1 MTESII
7 ASLSR
12 VSLRYGETV
21 ALEGIDLDIPAG
33 CMAGLIGPD
42 GVGKSSLLALVAGV
56 RKIQTGT
63 VHALQGNMGDKRHR
77 AAVCSRIAYMPQG
90 LGKNLYMT
98 LSVFENVEFF
108 GRLFGQDRAEREARI
123 AELLESTGLVPF
135 RDRPAGKLS
144 GGMKQKLG
152 LCCALIHDP
161 DLLILDEPTTGVD
174 PLSRRQFWRLIER
187 IRERRP
193 GMSVII
199 ATAYMQEAS
208 GFDWLVAMDGSRVL
222 ATGSPA
228 ELLART
234 DTDNLDAAFIRL
246 LPEERR
252 LHHEEL
258 IVPERQAALDASPAI
273 RAENLTM
280 KFGGFTA
287 VDHVNFEISRGE
299 IFGFLGSNGC
309 GKTTT
314 MKMLTGLLPPSEGQA
329 WLFGHPAKAH
339 DLETRKRVGYMTQ
352 GFSLYGEMTVVQN
365 LELHAQLF
373 HLPEDTIANRVQ
385 EMIERFDL
393 AEHTNALAG
402 ALPLGIRQ
410 RLSLAVAV
418 IHQPE
423 MLILDEPTSGVDPVA
438 RDRFWRFLVDLSR
451 NDGVTIFISTHFM
464 NEGERCDRISLMH
477 AGRVLACD
485 APQALIENRGKT
497 SLEDTFIDYIEEAT
511 GENFEGSKLLETL
524 PVASITVNREIK
536 LPPKFSL
543 RRLFG
548 YAYRELLEVMRD
560 PVRLVFSLL
569 GSVLLMFMMGY
580 GISMDVENLRFAVLD
595 RDQTPQSR
603 DYIQNIAGSRYF
615 TMLPEI
621 TSSHE
626 LDLRMS
632 SGEVSVALE
641 IPPDFGKDMLRGRAT
656 EIGVWVDGAMPFRG
670 ETILGYVQ
678 GMHYAYLKQLAS
690 QQPGNKNIPTPANI
704 EMRYR
709 YNQDFKSL
717 YAMVP
722 AVMPILLVFIPSILM
737 AVGVVREKELGSIT
751 NLYATPVTRL
761 EFLVGKQLP
770 YIAVSMV
777 SFYGLVALSVFVFG
791 VPLKGSLLTLS
802 FAALIFVTVTTG
814 IGLLMSSFTKTQIAA
829 LGATAITTLLATVS
843 FSGLTNPVSSLTGI
857 GAYIGQLFPAAY
869 FLNISRGLF
878 TKALEFKDLY
888 FDFLALAAFI
898 PVLTVLS
905 VMLLNKQ
912 EK

>member
-1 MTESII
+1 MSERTI
-7 ASLSR
+7 ASLSG
-12 VSLRYGETV
+12 VSLRYGDIT
-21 ALEGIDLDIPAG
+21 ALDNINLEIPAG

-42 GVGKSSLLALVAGV
+42 GVGKSSLLALVSGV
-56 RKIQTGT
+56 RKIQSGA
-63 VHALQGNMGDKRHR
+63 VHVLEGDMADKNHR
-77 AAVCSRIAYMPQG
+77 LAVCSRIAYMPQG

-108 GRLFGQDRAEREARI
+108 GRLFGQGRAERESRI
-123 AELLESTGLVPF
+123 AELLESTGLAPF

-174 PLSRRQFWRLIER
+174 PLSRRQFWRLIDR

-208 GFDWLVAMDGSRVL
+208 GFDWLVAMDHGKVL

-228 ELLART
+228 ELLMQT
-234 DTDNLDAAFIRL
+234 GTDNLDAAFIKL
-246 LPEERR
+246 LPEEKR
-252 LHHEEL
+252 LHHQQL
-258 IVPERQAALDASPAI
+258 VVPPRQVQADTIPAI

-280 KFGGFTA
+280 KFGNFTA
-287 VDHVNFEISRGE
+287 VDHVDFEISRGE

-329 WLFGHPAKAH
+329 WLFGKPAKAH
-339 DLETRKRVGYMTQ
+339 DLATRKRVGYMTQ
-352 GFSLYGEMTVVQN
+352 GFSLYGEMTVDQN
-365 LELHAQLF
+365 LLLHAQLF
-373 HLPEDTIANRVQ
+373 HLPDGEIADRVQ
-385 EMIERFDL
+385 EMIDRFGL
-393 AEHTNALAG
+393 ASHRNMMAST
-402 ALPLGIRQ
+402 LPLGIRQ

-418 IHQPE
+418 IHKPE

-438 RDRFWRFLVDLSR
+438 RDGFWKLLIDLSR

-485 APQALIENRGKT
+485 SPHALIEQRGKT

-511 GENFEGSKLLETL
+511 GEGIDTSAPRAVIDVMPERRAVL
-524 PVASITVNREIK
+524 PS
-536 LPPKFSL
+536 KFSP

-580 GISMDVENLRFAVLD
+580 GISMDVEDLHFAVLD
-595 RDQTPQSR
+595 RDQTPESR
-603 DYIQNIAGSRYF
+603 NYIQNIAGSRYF

-621 TSSHE
+621 SSSNE

-641 IPPDFGKDMLRGRAT
+641 IPPDFGKDILRGRAT

-678 GMHYAYLKQLAS
+678 GMHYDYLKQLVKQNHGKKAS
-690 QQPGNKNIPTPANI
+690 IAPANI

-722 AVMPILLVFIPSILM
+722 AVIPILLVFIPSILM
-737 AVGVVREKELGSIT
+737 AVGVVREKELGSII
-751 NLYATPVTRL
+751 NLYATPVTRM
-761 EFLVGKQLP
+761 EFLLGKQLP
-770 YIAVSMV
+770 YIGVSMI
-777 SFYGLVALSVFVFG
+777 SFFGLVALSVFVFG

-802 FAALIFVTVTTG
+802 CAALIFVTVTTG
-814 IGLLMSSFTKTQIAA
+814 IGLLMSAFTKTQIAA

-857 GAYIGQLFPAAY
+857 GAYIGQVFPATY

-878 TKALEFKDLY
+878 TKSLEFKDLY

-905 VMLLNKQ
+905 VIFLSKQ